1 MRWSLVLLAACSGSP
16 SRQTSPEPI
25 ANTAPPIDAAV
36 VVPPKQPDAQVD
48 PPEAVAAGATLFEQ
62 RACKVCHEPG
72 APQAK
77 GGPLSGLWGTQVQL
91 ADGTAVLF
99 DEAYVRESILEPAKK
114 LRAGFPNV
122 MPAYP
127 IFTDDEMA
135 QVTAYIRS
143 LR

>member
-1 MRWSLVLLAACSGSP
+1 MRWLFVVLAACSSSP

-25 ANTAPPIDAAV
+25 ANVAPPVDAA
-36 VVPPKQPDAQVD
+36 PKPQAPDARVD
-48 PPEAVAAGATLFEQ
+48 NAEAIAAGAALFEQ
-62 RACKVCHEPG
+62 RACKVCHEAG
-72 APQAK
+72 AAQQK
-77 GGPLSGLWGTQVQL
+77 GGPLQGLWGTQVQL
-91 ADGTAVLF
+91 ADGTTALF

-135 QVTAYIRS
+135 QVIAYIRS